1 MKRTVYTIG
10 ETVYDIIF
18 HHGQIQAGRV
28 GGSMLNSSVS
38 LGRLGYNSCFVS
50 EVGNDDLG
58 ELVIDFLERNKVN
71 ARFIDRFNEGKTP
84 VALAFLDDQKNARYT
99 FLKDY
104 PSIRLQQHLPQV
116 TENDIVMFGSFFSIS
131 PAVRATVL
139 RFLKQAGE
147 AGALVI
153 YDPNIR
159 KPRKNEIPELL
170 PMIFENFALAD
181 IVRASHEDFQTIFG
195 TDEADEASRIV
206 KVYSDAAL
214 IFTRGSNGIKLFA
227 GDCIREYSVPAIEVL
242 STIGAGDTFNAGIA
256 KSLIDQSILKRGLS
270 EISPNQ
276 WDQLIQTGISLSQ
289 EVCLSY
295 DNYVS
300 ERESATN
307 TI

>member
-1 MKRTVYTIG
+1 MKRVVYTIG

-18 HHGQIQAGRV
+18 QHGQIQAGRV

-38 LGRLGYNSCFVS
+38 LGRLGYDICFVS

-58 ELVIDFLERNKVN
+58 KLVIDFLKKNSVN
-71 ARFIDRFNEGKTP
+71 TGFIDRFNEGKTP
-84 VALAFLDDQKNARYT
+84 VALAFLDEVKNARYT
-99 FLKDY
+99 FLKQY
-104 PSIRLQQHLPQV
+104 PEKRLQQQLPLV

-131 PAVRATVL
+131 PSVRATVL
-139 RFLKQAGE
+139 RFIRQAGE

-159 KPRKNEIPELL
+159 KPHKNEIPELL

-206 KVYSDAAL
+206 KAYSDAAL
-214 IFTRGSNGIKLFA
+214 IFTRGSNGINLFA
-227 GDCIREYSVPAIEVL
+227 GDCNREYSVPAIEVVC
-242 STIGAGDTFNAGIA
+242 TIGAGDTFNAGIA
-256 KSLIDQSILKRGLS
+256 KSLIDQGILKRRLS

-276 WDQLIQTGISLSQ
+276 WDQLIQTGINLSQ
-289 EVCLSY
+289 EVCRSF
-295 DNYVS
+295 DNYVTGNQAS
-300 ERESATN
+300 N
-307 TI
+307 T

>member
-18 HHGQIQAGRV
+18 QHGQIQAGRV
-28 GGSMLNSSVS
+28 GGSMLNASVS
-38 LGRLGYNSCFVS
+38 LGRFGYDICFVS

-58 ELVIDFLERNKVN
+58 ELVIHFLENNRVN
-71 ARFIDRFNEGKTP
+71 TQFIDRFTGGNTP
-84 VALAFLDDQKNARYT
+84 VALAFLDDEKNARYT

-104 PSIRLQQHLPQV
+104 PSKRLQQQLPLV

-139 RFLKQAGE
+139 RFIRQAGK

-159 KPRKNEIPELL
+159 KPHKNEIPELL

-181 IVRASHEDFQTIFG
+181 IVRASHEDFVTIFG
-195 TDEADEASRIV
+195 TESTEEASLIV
-206 KVYSDAAL
+206 KANSDAAL
-214 IFTRGSNGIKLFA
+214 IFTRGSNGINLFA
-227 GDCIREYSVPAIEVL
+227 GDCIREYRVPAIDVV

-256 KSLIDQSILKRGLS
+256 KSLIDQGILKRGLS

-276 WDQLIQTGISLSQ
+276 WNQLIQTGINLSQ
-289 EVCLSY
+289 EVCRSF
-295 DNYVS
+295 DNYVTGNQVSNS
-300 ERESATN
+300 ED
-307 TI
+307 